1 MVAYFIFMTTKD
13 DLIRENHELRA
24 KLEFAQAWMR
34 REVAT
39 SISRIQEEQSQKST
53 RIAMKNVFETE

>member
-1 MVAYFIFMTTKD
+1 MPTKD
-13 DLIRENHELRA
+13 DIIRENHELRA

-39 SISRIQEEQSQKST
+39 SIARIQEEQSRQNT
-53 RIAMKNVFETE
+53 RNAMKNIFEAE

>member
-1 MVAYFIFMTTKD
+1 MPTKD
-13 DLIRENHELRA
+13 DLIRENRELVA

-39 SISRIQEEQSQKST
+39 SIARIQEEQSRKNT